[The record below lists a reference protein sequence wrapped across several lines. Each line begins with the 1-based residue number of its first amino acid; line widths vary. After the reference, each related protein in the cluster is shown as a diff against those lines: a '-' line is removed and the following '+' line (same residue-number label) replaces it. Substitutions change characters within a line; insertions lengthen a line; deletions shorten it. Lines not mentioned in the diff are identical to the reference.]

1 MASVHRDGLHFS
13 GATLIRR
20 LQRWLNHGL
29 RRSKVLAGVSVSVSV
44 SVLLAACSQQP
55 LAPHS
60 AEVAPAVQTAP
71 SAQASSMDAKSTAPR
86 AAVAPAP
93 APAAASTL
101 GTQWG
106 EGRESPVRD
115 VDAVR
120 ITPHSPQALRSVRYT
135 DEESIRKALGANANR
150 QLNILLADGKVEWSV
165 VDEQGNALPIYST
178 KGRSDFQV
186 AGRHGARYE
195 LVYVNRSQRNFEVV
209 ATVDGLD
216 VLSGRQGSAYNGG
229 YLLEPGQTLRIDGFR
244 KSQQQVAAFR
254 FASKDNA
261 YASNTPA
268 GSPRNIGVIGTALF
282 EVRLGREEQPERPAR
297 PGSRSPRGPEAF
309 PADENNG
316 KGRFAPAPQY
326 R

>member
-1 MASVHRDGLHFS
+1 MSSVHRDGVHFS
-13 GATLIRR
+13 GTALMRR
-20 LQRWLNHGL
+20 LQRWLNLGL
-29 RRSKVLAGVSVSVSV
+29 RRGLAIAGVSASFSA
-44 SVLLAACSQQP
+44 SVLLAACSQVP

-60 AEVAPAVQTAP
+60 AEVVPAVQTAP
-71 SAQASSMDAKSTAPR
+71 APASSLDAKSAEPR
-86 AAVAPAP
+86 PAVAPAP
-93 APAAASTL
+93 SPAAASTL

-135 DEESIRKALGANANR
+135 DEESIRRALGANANR

-165 VDEQGNALPIYST
+165 VDEQGRALPIYST
-178 KGRSDFQV
+178 KGRSDYQV
-186 AGRHGARYE
+186 AGRHGERYE
-195 LVYVNRSQRNFEVV
+195 LVYINRSQRNFEVV

-229 YLLEPGQTLRIDGFR
+229 YLLEPGQTLRVDGFR

-268 GSPRNIGVIGTALF
+268 GNPRNIGVIGTALF
-282 EVRLGREEQPERPAR
+282 EVRLGREEQPQPPVR

-309 PADENNG
+309 PADDNGG